1 MCNDIAIEISVD
13 DVRYRIELEQD
24 VFGWAW
30 EMRTFT
36 KGMPKLLRTY
46 QYGEAMTRQEALD
59 AAMALIDLATE
70 SAEMDAVIA
79 GWPLD
84 VLSWSHV

>member
-1 MCNDIAIEISVD
+1 MCNDIAIEINVD
-13 DVRYRIELEQD
+13 DVRYRIEIEQD
-24 VFGWAW
+24 VFGWTW

-46 QYGEAMTRQEALD
+46 QYGEAPTKREALN
-59 AAMALIDLATE
+59 AAMTLIDLATE

-79 GWPLD
+79 TWPED
-84 VLSWSHV
+84 VLSWQHV

>member
-1 MCNDIAIEISVD
+1 MTDAIAIEISVD

-30 EMRTFT
+30 EMHTYT
-36 KGMPKLLRTY
+36 KGSPKLLRTY
-46 QYGEAMTRQEALD
+46 QYGEAMTRQGALD

-70 SAEMDAVIA
+70 SAEMEAVIA